1 MWRSRWNTDRRT
13 IALVFTL
20 GAVGFVATLSTTE
33 SLAAPS
39 RSKKTPRSSPLP
51 QSATGPTSSA
61 EAEILLRDGR
71 KEFQAGHFEESTHL
85 LKRYVDRYPSLPSF
99 HEAQLMLGR
108 SLLAQGKLRDSIAP
122 LQAFISANEGT
133 LAAQEARLDISR
145 AQLGLKLFNEA
156 YLSSI
161 ELLGSKQAEAL
172 PPRIEVAAL
181 LLRAQALLGLGRDDR
196 SAQAVENAR
205 KKMGP
210 VSPETPAPV
219 APPATSPRPSGMPT
233 PSVPSPQPDP
243 FGALRM
249 ETEAVALRLKVR
261 TCARL
266 PSSGPLTEDQVLDQ
280 FGRRG
285 DCLLE
290 GITLVHEA
298 FHLPIAHG
306 EEAALAGIQRET
318 SESWTAYAKAC
329 ANPPALPGKA
339 TATQKKQYRTELAD
353 QLLKGFDRK
362 RAQAIEI
369 LKPAAEK
376 DALPTSRE
384 AQLNELI
391 RSLLTLRKP

>member
-1 MWRSRWNTDRRT
+1 MWRSRWNDSLR
-13 IALVFTL
+13 IAFLLALVAATTA
-20 GAVGFVATLSTTE
+20 GASAS
-33 SLAAPS
+33 
-39 RSKKTPRSSPLP
+39 TPRASRTKKGPSPLP

-71 KEFQAGHFEESTHL
+71 AEYKAGRFEEATHL
-85 LKRYVDRYPSLPSF
+85 LKRYVDRYPSSPSF

-108 SLLAQGKLRDSIAP
+108 SLLVQGKLRESIAP
-122 LQAFISANEGT
+122 LQAYISAHEGS
-133 LAAQEARLDISR
+133 LQAQEVRLDIGH

-161 ELLGSKQAEAL
+161 ELLSAKQSDAL
-172 PPRIEVAAL
+172 PPKIEVSAL

-196 SAQAVENAR
+196 ALQAIENAQ

-210 VSPETPAPV
+210 INPDTPLAQAAPSAST
-219 APPATSPRPSGMPT
+219 APTASGVPT
-233 PSVPSPQPDP
+233 PSVPAPQPDP

-249 ETEAVALRLKVR
+249 ETEWTALRLKSR

-266 PSSGPLTEDQVLDQ
+266 PSSGSLTEAQVLDQ
-280 FGRRG
+280 LSRRG

-290 GITLVHEA
+290 GITLTHEA
-298 FHLPIAHG
+298 LHLPIAAG
-306 EEAALAGIQRET
+306 EETAVGGIQRET
-318 SESWTAYAKAC
+318 AESWAAYAKAC
-329 ANPPALPGKA
+329 RNPPPLPGKA
-339 TATQKKQYRTELAD
+339 SATEKKHYRTELAD

-369 LKPAAEK
+369 LKPTAEK
-376 DALPTSRE
+376 ETLPSTRE

-391 RSLLTLRKP
+391 RSLK